1 MNAHKLLLAVT
12 LAFGIAE
19 TIDIPHT
26 GIPAAVFALL
36 FFACAAWLWR
46 RRSLIATGIVALLFL
61 FEVTQAHTWKGVSLP
76 LIVYTMVAGT
86 IGLMAATGVFI
97 DRIRSRRAAAT
108 DVRQETPMASPL
120 EQA

>member
-12 LAFGIAE
+12 LAFGITE

-46 RRSLIATGIVALLFL
+46 RRSLAATAIVTLLFL
-61 FEVTQAHTWKGVSLP
+61 VEVTQAHTWKGASMP
-76 LIVYTMVAGT
+76 LKVWAMVAGT
-86 IGLMAATGVFI
+86 IGIVAAIAVFVE
-97 DRIRSRRAAAT
+97 RIRSRRADAPAL
-108 DVRQETPMASPL
+108 Q
-120 EQA
+120 

>member
-12 LAFGIAE
+12 LAFGITE

-46 RRSLIATGIVALLFL
+46 RGSLVATAIVTVLLL
-61 FEVTQAHTWKGVSLP
+61 VEVTQAHTWKGASMP
-76 LIVYTMVAGT
+76 LKVWAMVAGT
-86 IGLMAATGVFI
+86 IGLVAAVGVFV
-97 DRIRSRRAAAT
+97 DRIRSRRADAPAL
-108 DVRQETPMASPL
+108 R
-120 EQA
+120 

>member
-12 LAFGIAE
+12 LAFGLAE

-46 RRSLIATGIVALLFL
+46 RRSLVATGIVAVLFL
-61 FEVTQAHTWKGVSLP
+61 FEVTQAHTWKGVSMP

-86 IGLMAATGVFI
+86 IGLIAATGVFV
-97 DRIRSRRAAAT
+97 DRIRSRRAT
-108 DVRQETPMASPL
+108 GTQVGTETTMTPPL
-120 EQA
+120 ERS